1 MDKEVQK
8 IVDKYKMDETE
19 SLAYRVGLIWFEKSG
34 KAFPNYKNAGMG
46 RGDPRRSYLFKLCY
60 KLVRETRGLIKED
73 EFHLYV
79 RAQIDILK
87 NIKIGDGH
95 PSVDAGCLIGDKAW
109 RRWKLWKRRYDS
121 IANMKT
127 DAAPSKVS
135 NHKVLDALRKSKV
148 FLKGEL
154 GDSPGIADYV
164 AAESDGALYRWIN
177 FGKVSPY
184 YVVMS
189 PFMSKVI
196 KEERLSRLN
205 FDVKLYESGIDDNA
219 RSFFR
224 SAFPN
229 EFS

>member
-8 IVDKYKMDETE
+8 TIVKYKMDETE
-19 SLAYRVGLIWFEKSG
+19 SLAYKVGLIWVEKSS
-34 KAFPNYKNAGMG
+34 KAFPDYKNAGMG
-46 RGDPRRSYLFKLCY
+46 RGDPRKSYLFKLCY
-60 KLVRETRGLIKED
+60 KLIRETRGLVSDD
-73 EFHLYV
+73 EFHLYI

-127 DAAPSKVS
+127 DAAPSRVS
-135 NHKVLDALRKSKV
+135 NHKILEALRKSKA
-148 FLKGEL
+148 FLKVEL
-154 GDSPGIADYV
+154 GDSPVMSDYLR
-164 AAESDGALYRWIN
+164 AESDGALYRWIN
-177 FGKVSPY
+177 FGKISPY

-189 PFMSKVI
+189 PFVSKVA
-196 KEERLSRLN
+196 KAEMLSKLN
-205 FDVKLYESGIDDNA
+205 FDVRLYESGVDEHA
-219 RSFFR
+219 RTFFR
-224 SAFPN
+224 NTFPN